1 MVAVLCCTVL
11 TLTTA
16 SAGSG
21 KTYRLAQEFIRLA
34 LEPGQPRAFAGV
46 LAVTFTKK
54 AAGEIKA
61 RVLAQLKAMAEGR
74 MDLPVQSSRHTRELA
89 AQVHRAILEQYD
101 AFAVLTLDSFFQRII
116 RAFAIELDL
125 PGNYRIQLDQEEVK
139 ELAVDRLLGRD
150 SSRPEVRPLLRR
162 MVVEQLEDEGKWN
175 VRRRIAGFADQLFKS
190 SFARYEPLLEQQH
203 LLVTDEVLDQI
214 RAERK
219 RLDEDL
225 AGLAETAIAVLVD
238 LREQRVIP
246 SSANVKWLLGKLK
259 EDVWKLPDG
268 DAGYIRMLLEDAADP
283 AIYFTKK
290 EIGSKPDAASALAAR
305 VAPALEAIIAYIR
318 RNRSRYYTLQLLYD
332 NLPDTLLTSALSH
345 KLGAVR
351 TERNL
356 FLLYQQAM
364 FLSRITS
371 ESSTPFIY
379 DRIGL
384 RLRHYL
390 IDEMQ
395 DTSRDQWQALRP
407 LLENSLASDEANL
420 IVGDVK
426 QAIYRWRDGDAGLML
441 GRIAQDLAGMVKAER
456 LEYNYRSLG
465 VVVEF
470 NNGLVHRLPL
480 LAQNALS
487 RDEDLGLLPAEKARS
502 IMARTELLPQAFA
515 GGEQRI
521 PKDKS
526 ERLGQGYV
534 RVEFHA
540 PKPRKKAGE
549 GDSEEEE
556 PPLAEQR
563 LLAWLEE
570 VFSLGYGPGDVCI
583 LVRRKGQATTVAE
596 ILMRKQAQGDARYA
610 FSSADSLAVDRAV
623 TVRFLLAL
631 LRVLVRD
638 DDALARLET
647 GYLFAAFLR
656 NDPALAERIYQQ
668 PPGLEALLDIL
679 PAGVRGAWEELAVAT
694 PARALETLAG
704 LCGLHEVRAE
714 QGFVMALLETAHA
727 FEKDEGGTQAAFL
740 AYWERKAGKLKVDMP
755 PTGDRIQIQ
764 TVHASKGLEYPVVL
778 VPFADWKL
786 DEAQHSELLWLPSD
800 PERYYGVALGAY
812 AYGRRLRQSDFAEE
826 AYDEMLARAL
836 DALNLAYVA
845 FTRAQ
850 RMLYIGTPEIGKDMR
865 EGKKEAG
872 SLTDLLHLHLT
883 GDTSAVPDESV
894 AGVRGYS
901 WGAPLGPEGA
911 SRPVSQRLEPEI
923 RFPHRLKK
931 PLRPSPTVGLKSG
944 LWEEDEILLK
954 LFRTAEADGRIDERV
969 AYQLVRDGVVT
980 NARMQEARETYETW
994 RVLPQAS
1001 TLWGGPESVLRC
1013 EPTLLDAEG
1022 NAFIPDRV
1030 LFDSRGC
1037 RIVHMV
1043 VHTLSEEAVQA
1054 QKTLA
1059 GAAMALRALGKTVVG
1074 AYRVTMAPFSVES
1087 LQV

>member
-1 MVAVLCCTVL
+1 ML

-61 RVLAQLKAMAEGR
+61 RVLAQLKAMAEGD

-175 VRRRIAGFADQLFKS
+175 VRKRIAGFADQLFKS

-203 LLVTDEVLDQI
+203 TLVTDEVLDQI

-225 AGLAETAIAVLVD
+225 TALAETAIAVLVD
-238 LREQRVIP
+238 LREQGGVPP
-246 SSANVKWLLGKLK
+246 SSNVKWILGKLK
-259 EDVWKLPDG
+259 KDIWELPDG
-268 DAGYIRMLLEDAADP
+268 DSGYIRMLLEDATDP
-283 AIYFTKK
+283 AIYFNKK
-290 EIGSKPDAASALAAR
+290 EIASKPEITHTLAER
-305 VAPALEAIIAYIR
+305 VAPALEAIVVYVR

-345 KLGAVR
+345 EVGAVR
-351 TERNL
+351 AERNL

-364 FLSRITS
+364 FLSRITA

-441 GRIAQDLAGMVKAER
+441 GRIAEDLTGMVKSER

-465 VVVEF
+465 MVVDF
-470 NNGLVHRLPL
+470 NNALVRHLPML
-480 LAQNALS
+480 TQNALS
-487 RDEDLGLLPAEKARS
+487 QDEDLTLLPAEKARH
-502 IMARTELLPQAFA
+502 IIARTELLPQAFA

-521 PKDKS
+521 PADKA

-540 PKPRKKAGE
+540 SKSKKKGE
-549 GDSEEEE
+549 GAEDGETEL
-556 PPLAEQR
+556 PLAEQR

-570 VFSLGYGPGDVCI
+570 IFSLGYGPGDVCI

-596 ILMRKQAQGDARYA
+596 ILMRKEAEGDTRYA
-610 FSSADSLAVDRAV
+610 FSSADSLSVDRAV
-623 TVRFLLAL
+623 TVRFLLAM
-631 LRVLVRD
+631 LRVLVRNE
-638 DDALARLET
+638 DALARLEA
-647 GYLFAAFLR
+647 GYLYTHFLKR
-656 NDPALAERIYQQ
+656 DETLAESIYQQ
-668 PPGLEALLDIL
+668 PPSLEALLELL
-679 PAGVRGAWEELAVAT
+679 PPAVAHAWGELAMAT
-694 PARALETLAG
+694 PAQTLETLAG
-704 LCGLHEVRAE
+704 LCGLHEVKAE
-714 QGFVMALLETAHA
+714 QGFLMALLETAHA
-727 FEKDEGGTQAAFL
+727 FESDEGGTQTAFL
-740 AYWERKAGKLKVDMP
+740 TYWERKATKLKVDMP

-800 PERYYGVALGAY
+800 PQRYYGVALGAF

-850 RMLYIGTPEIGKDMR
+850 RMLYIGTPEASKDMR
-865 EGKKEAG
+865 DGKKEAG
-872 SLTDLLHLHLT
+872 SLTDLLHLHLAV
-883 GDTSAVPDESV
+883 DTTATCDESIT
-894 AGVRGYS
+894 GVRAYALGN
-901 WGAPLGPEGA
+901 PLGPEGE
-911 SRPVSQRLEPEI
+911 RRSQPPRLEPEI
-923 RFPHRLKK
+923 RFPHRFKK
-931 PLRPSPTVGLKSG
+931 PLQPSPAVGLKSG

-954 LFRTAEADGRIDERV
+954 LFRTAEADGRVDERV
-969 AYQLVRDGVVT
+969 AYQMVRDGVVT
-980 NARMQEARETYETW
+980 NARMQEARETYEAW
-994 RVLPQAS
+994 RRLPQAAV
-1001 TLWGGPESVLRC
+1001 LWGGPETLLRC
-1013 EPTLLDAEG
+1013 EPTLLDSEG
-1022 NAFIPDRV
+1022 RAYVPDRV
-1030 LFDSRGC
+1030 LFDGAAC
-1037 RIVHMV
+1037 RIVHLV
-1043 VHTLSEEAVQA
+1043 IHGFSEEAIHA
-1054 QKTLA
+1054 QELLV
-1059 GAAMALRALGKTVVG
+1059 GAARALQALGKLVTGV
-1074 AYRVTMAPFSVES
+1074 YRVTMAPFTVER
-1087 LQV
+1087 LEL

>member
-1 MVAVLCCTVL
+1 ML

-101 AFAVLTLDSFFQRII
+101 AFAVLTLDSFFQRVI

-150 SSRPEVRPLLRR
+150 SSSPEVRPLLRR
-162 MVVEQLEDEGKWN
+162 MVLEQLEDEGKWN

-203 LLVTDEVLDQI
+203 LLITDEVLDQI

-225 AGLAETAIAVLVD
+225 AALAETAVAVLVD
-238 LREQRVIP
+238 LREQDAVLTSNNI
-246 SSANVKWLLGKLK
+246 KWLLGKLK
-259 EDVWKLPDG
+259 KDIWELPDG
-268 DAGYIRMLLEDAADP
+268 DSGYIRMLLEDAADP
-283 AIYFTKK
+283 AIYFNKK
-290 EIGSKPDAASALAAR
+290 EIASKPEVTNTLAAR
-305 VAPALEAIIAYIR
+305 VAPALEAIVAYVR

-345 KLGAVR
+345 ELAAVR
-351 TERNL
+351 EERNL

-441 GRIAQDLAGMVKAER
+441 GRIAQDLAGMVKPER
-456 LEYNYRSLG
+456 LEYNYRSMG
-465 VVVEF
+465 VVVDF
-470 NNGLVHRLPL
+470 NNAMVRHLPM

-487 RDEDLGLLPAEKARS
+487 RDEDLGLLPAEKARR
-502 IMARTELLPQAFA
+502 IMAQTELLPQAFA

-521 PKDKS
+521 PEDRA

-540 PKPRKKAGE
+540 PKPRKKAAE
-549 GDSEEEE
+549 PDSEEEE
-556 PPLAEQR
+556 QPLSEQR

-570 VFSLGYGPGDVCI
+570 IFGLGYGPGDVCI
-583 LVRRKGQATTVAE
+583 LVRRKGQAATVAE
-596 ILMRKQAQGDARYA
+596 ILMRKEAEGDARYA

-631 LRVLVRD
+631 LRVLARD
-638 DDALARLET
+638 EDVLARLEAA
-647 GYLFAAFLR
+647 YLFAAFLR
-656 NDPALAERIYQQ
+656 GDDAMAEGIYQQ
-668 PPGLEALLDIL
+668 PPNLEGLLDIL
-679 PAGVRGAWEELAVAT
+679 PRGVGNAWEELAVAT
-694 PARALETLAG
+694 PAQALETLAG
-704 LCGLHEVRAE
+704 LCSLHEVKAE
-714 QGFVMALLETAHA
+714 QGFLMALLETAHA
-727 FEKDEGGTQAAFL
+727 FEKDEGGTLAAFL
-740 AYWERKAGKLKVDMP
+740 TYWERKAAKLKVDMP

-800 PERYYGVALGAY
+800 PDRYYGVALGAY

-826 AYDEMLARAL
+826 AYEEMLARAL

-850 RMLYIGTPEIGKDMR
+850 RMLYIGTPEASKDMR
-865 EGKKEAG
+865 DGKKEAG

-883 GDTSAVPDESV
+883 ADTTAVSDESV
-894 AGVRGYS
+894 AGVRAYA
-901 WGAPLGPEGA
+901 WGSPLEPEGER
-911 SRPVSQRLEPEI
+911 RPQTERLETEI

-931 PLRPSPTVGLKSG
+931 PLRPSPAVGLKSG

-954 LFRTAEADGRIDERV
+954 LFQTAEADGRIDERV

-980 NARMQEARETYETW
+980 NARMREARETYEAW
-994 RVLPQAS
+994 RRLPKAS
-1001 TLWGGPESVLRC
+1001 VLWGGPGTVLRC
-1013 EPTLLDAEG
+1013 EPTLLDADG
-1022 NAFIPDRV
+1022 NAFVPDRV
-1030 LFDSRGC
+1030 LFDNGACRLVQVVVRG
-1037 RIVHMV
+1037 
-1043 VHTLSEEAVQA
+1043 LSEEAVKA
-1054 QKTLA
+1054 QETLA
-1059 GAAMALRALGKTVVG
+1059 GAAAALRALGKTVTGV
-1074 AYRVTMAPFSVES
+1074 YQVTMAPFSVER
-1087 LQV
+1087 LKV